1 MADRHDHPD
10 DSNAPRHDPGI
21 GEETSATGQRFKGK
35 VKEEA
40 GDMLDD
46 EAMEEKGAR
55 ENAAGKDRQKNNDA
69 V

>member
-35 VKEEA
+35 VKEEV

-55 ENAAGKDRQKNNDA
+55 EKDAGKDRQKNNDA